1 MVQVDKT
8 HYVRKVKQIP
18 TEEGRN
24 AELAV
29 YRRKPE
35 EAEAI
40 LLQAGLVYRA
50 IKMNIKL
57 FNFERALDLATQ
69 YKQHQDT
76 VLHYRQQFLKTAK
89 QTETITRFIQMNESV
104 GAGRGAAEY
113 DDDIVSCPRSLCPL
127 AARNNWRERA
137 AACMLFAVTVRV
149 N

>member
-1 MVQVDKT
+1 MRGLTAGLLRAVVQVDKT

-76 VLHYRQQFLKTAK
+76 VLHYRQQFLKAAK
-89 QTETITRFIQMNESV
+89 QTETITRFMQMNESV
-104 GAGRGAAEY
+104 GAGRGL
-113 DDDIVSCPRSLCPL
+113 SSLRTTL
-127 AARNNWRERA
+127 SVVHARHVHWTCRKRE
-137 AACMLFAVTVRV
+137 
-149 N
+149 

>member
-1 MVQVDKT
+1 MLPARSQKRIMQQLRQQLIGGVLRVVAQVDKT

-76 VLHYRQQFLKTAK
+76 VLHYRQQFLKAAK
-89 QTETITRFIQMNESV
+89 QTETITRFMQMNESV
-104 GAGRGAAEY
+104 GAGRGKV
-113 DDDIVSCPRSLCPL
+113 IV
-127 AARNNWRERA
+127 
-137 AACMLFAVTVRV
+137 CMRTTLS
-149 N
+149 